1 MADNNNRRS
10 GPINFN
16 SLSNLF
22 KECRTSSGS
31 DNMLRLQSVSYSN
44 ENMENMRRSIFDYN
58 IDENA
63 KFSNSI
69 KEKLDEIK
77 TNSISYFNEYIK
89 QINKNFENFKNKISS
104 FIDSKEKKVSRVSEQ
119 GRSNKGI
126 IKYAKQNIFKKIDNT
141 IEICDNIINNIEQNF
156 KLLIKF
162 FEQNIMIN
170 NQKQTEDFLLTNYKF
185 IEKCSIVNKFNFT
198 ELDSTK
204 LNKIDYYNYYIKYLS
219 QKKIVTQGIAKNY
232 LLTKDDWQNGLR
244 FILENFS
251 SLEKLKLEK
260 INNNDFRSILE
271 NIDINIKN
279 NNNKFN
285 LKTLDLKDFGNI
297 DIKIDNSKLNKI
309 EKLKIQRGTYIN
321 LLSVIKSF
329 IVKNRNLK
337 SLSLDYINMT
347 DIGFRSLIISLKN
360 NPNITNTLEYLSLEG
375 NRITEVS
382 NFQIDE
388 ENKIIMN
395 NNSVLFQKLKTF
407 ILRKNGIYNFESK
420 FLTALPELRFL
431 DLTWNKIPTGSLMR
445 EVTKDEFQ
453 NTIVLMNDNMFI
465 TNVKNNND
473 IYIDY
478 LNKRFPNFDHEFKNL
493 NLNFTYDI
501 ESESKLENLLLLTDV
516 VVSLINLDLSF
527 CAINTDTL
535 VNFFNNNPK
544 FLSLKNLNLSYNNIK
559 GDFFV
564 KIMSNE
570 EICFDNINFI
580 ELSENYFVCGNLEKI
595 EGLTQFI
602 EKNQNLEKIKL
613 YNAGFVTDL
622 INFLKEKNSRN
633 EKFKE
638 VFRNLKTSLIENK
651 RDFKFETNEANPEH
665 IQKEFVDFFIFPKP

>member
-89 QINKNFENFKNKISS
+89 QINKNFENFKNRILS

-119 GRSNKGI
+119 GRSKKGI

-329 IVKNRNLK
+329 ILKNRVLK

-382 NFQIDE
+382 NFKIDE
-388 ENKIIMN
+388 ENKIIKN

-407 ILRKNGIYNFESK
+407 IL
-420 FLTALPELRFL
+420 
-431 DLTWNKIPTGSLMR
+431 
-445 EVTKDEFQ
+445 
-453 NTIVLMNDNMFI
+453 
-465 TNVKNNND
+465 
-473 IYIDY
+473 
-478 LNKRFPNFDHEFKNL
+478 
-493 NLNFTYDI
+493 
-501 ESESKLENLLLLTDV
+501 
-516 VVSLINLDLSF
+516 
-527 CAINTDTL
+527 
-535 VNFFNNNPK
+535 FF
-544 FLSLKNLNLSYNNIK
+544 
-559 GDFFV
+559 
-564 KIMSNE
+564 
-570 EICFDNINFI
+570 
-580 ELSENYFVCGNLEKI
+580 YFH
-595 EGLTQFI
+595 F
-602 EKNQNLEKIKL
+602 
-613 YNAGFVTDL
+613 
-622 INFLKEKNSRN
+622 KEKW
-633 EKFKE
+633 
-638 VFRNLKTSLIENK
+638 NL
-651 RDFKFETNEANPEH
+651 
-665 IQKEFVDFFIFPKP
+665 